1 MFIKICFAKKIPLEK
16 TAIISF
22 YKMGRSMSYMKKSV
36 IRLSFFLILVLAL
49 AVGLTYV
56 SLNDVSKIKN
66 KEVTK
71 VMDVA
76 LVNEDEGTTFN
87 EDYLNFGDRFVKSV
101 DKNEDQDWYIVSRGV
116 AENGLD
122 RGTYDMMLIIPND
135 FSDKALSMTSDS
147 PDQVVLDY
155 KINASENDKV
165 QAEAEKTASSILN
178 DFNRRIIDVY
188 FASVIGNLHDA
199 QDNISELV
207 EEEEKHTNTYNTY
220 INNPLSN
227 YTDQFERVRDSSA
240 ASKDTFQSFEDML
253 GSFGD
258 SLTDKVELT
267 EKYSSNIDE
276 TASLLDA
283 TGELRTGFMEELSN
297 YNASFSSG
305 NVDEQ
310 LKQLQAA
317 NDYINYQFKEH
328 EDEGL
333 SSIALDTR
341 LLKSRLNKALKE
353 VEIAYYALEK
363 AIENGVID
371 EKVEKELTDI
381 VHNAFDGEDDL
392 SELLLTRNE
401 KILERIN
408 KQIKQLPTMHVDKIE
423 DSALSSSTK
432 NEIKNVIK
440 VTEAYNQDEQ
450 FDTVYIDERD
460 ILTDDVNALIKH
472 LKTKGITM
480 QDTVKLPEN
489 KKASQEFHLFNVP
502 EEFAIEYVTLSLPG
516 QHDKKIQGKEATE
529 TIELPSNKKG
539 NFTVELKLRLKDD
552 FDGNLKDL
560 DIYNHNIKWAWNLK
574 QTDITNERE
583 GDLDSQVSFH
593 YPQSQLVASIN
604 TEDQN
609 TDTVSNDNEETKEKD
624 DSDEIDQDIKS
635 QDDSESE
642 ESQEDS
648 ETETEDSDDSEA
660 SDSETDQDED
670 EEHEI
675 EEVEIIHNEITHQV
689 TKPVVDESTIN
700 LINAVENTIKPYQK
714 LLSSYE
720 SYFGFDLACSE
731 EKCKK
736 FDIGDN
742 KLTDLSTDDSL
753 YHLFNKTNIKELLA
767 DYIIDKIND
776 DVTEKINEPI
786 MALTNEIDE
795 YREFIKE
802 TDANAEE
809 LVNKIDETKIE
820 SRKLNDSLEETLKHI
835 TDWREQSTNLIDS
848 QTEVQSEG
856 DSVQTAVMSLG
867 QEFEPLLSQSQ
878 LLADQASS
886 NLESADNVYS
896 TFDRVDEQ
904 AESIQQSG
912 TDLIDQAEKLSLD
925 MTNKIL
931 EDQEYAENFAGVLDN
946 SRIGGQPNEDLYDF
960 LSSPVDTENKGLMI
974 KGDTF
979 TPYFL
984 VLIGF
989 IVSLFTAYVIST
1001 MSKRNVT
1008 EGQFEAER
1016 SLMGSNALITG
1027 ITACIGVLE
1036 GLVIGLLSAH
1046 YLDISKGSLIIWTG
1060 LIILVMLSMLFVSA
1074 YLLRQLKMVGMFIL
1088 LAVMSMYLF
1097 LTKAL
1102 GSGFSEG
1109 GSLRAYSPLQYLE
1122 NMLAKAI
1129 SGQTDYQFILFSVI
1143 AIVIVGALANLL
1155 VIHKQLGNIAEDD
1168 EGAAKTES

>member
-1 MFIKICFAKKIPLEK
+1 
-16 TAIISF
+16 
-22 YKMGRSMSYMKKSV
+22 MSHMKKSV
-36 IRLSFFLILVLAL
+36 IRLSAFLILVLAL

-71 VMDVA
+71 KMDVA

-87 EDYLNFGDRFVKSV
+87 EDYLNFGDRFVKSL
-101 DKNEDQDWYIVSRGV
+101 DKNEDQAWYIVSRGV

-122 RGTYDMMLIIPND
+122 RGTYDMMLVIPND

-147 PDQVVLDY
+147 PEQVVLDY

-199 QDNISELV
+199 QDNISALV
-207 EEEEKHTNTYNTY
+207 EEEEKYTNTYNTY
-220 INNPLSN
+220 INDPLSN
-227 YTDQFERVRDSSA
+227 YTDQFESVRDSSA
-240 ASKDTFQSFEDML
+240 ASKDTFQSFEDIL
-253 GSFGD
+253 GSFGA
-258 SLTDKVELT
+258 SLTDKVELSET
-267 EKYSSNIDE
+267 YSSSIDE
-276 TASLLDA
+276 TTSLLDA
-283 TGELRTGFMEELSN
+283 TSELRIGFMEELSN

-317 NDYINYQFKEH
+317 NDYINYQFREQ

-341 LLKSRLNKALKE
+341 LLKSRLNKALNE
-353 VEIAYYALEK
+353 VEGAYKALEK
-363 AIENGVID
+363 AIEKGVID
-371 EKVEKELTDI
+371 EKVEKELADI
-381 VHNAFDGEDDL
+381 IHHAFDGGDDL
-392 SELLLTRNE
+392 SALLLTRNE
-401 KILERIN
+401 KVLERIN
-408 KQIKQLPTMHVDKIE
+408 NQIGQLPTMKIDKIE

-432 NEIKNVIK
+432 NEIKNVIR
-440 VTEAYNQDEQ
+440 VTEAYNKDKQ

-460 ILTDDVNALIKH
+460 ILTDDVDALIKH
-472 LKTKGITM
+472 LKRKGITM
-480 QDTVKLPEN
+480 HDTVKLPEN
-489 KKASQEFHLFNVP
+489 KKASQVFQLIDVP
-502 EEFAIEYVTLSLPG
+502 EEFEIEYLTLSLPG
-516 QHDKKIQGKEATE
+516 QHDKKYYGKNATE

-539 NFTVELKLRLKDD
+539 VFTVELKLKLKDD
-552 FDGNLKDL
+552 YDGNLKNL
-560 DIYNHNIKWAWNLK
+560 DIYNHYIKWAWNLK

-583 GDLDSQVSFH
+583 EDSNSQVSFH

-604 TEDQN
+604 TEEQN
-609 TDTVSNDNEETKEKD
+609 KATSSSDNEATTEND
-624 DSDEIDQDIKS
+624 DDDEIDQDITS
-635 QDDSESE
+635 NDDSEAKDI
-642 ESQEDS
+642 QDDS
-648 ETETEDSDDSEA
+648 ETETDGSEDDNESSDT
-660 SDSETDQDED
+660 ETDEDEDKDED

-675 EEVEIIHNEITHQV
+675 EEVEIINNEITHQV
-689 TKPVVDESTIN
+689 TQPVVDESTIN

-714 LLSSYE
+714 LLASYE

-742 KLTDLSTDDSL
+742 NLTDLSTDDSL

-767 DYIIDKIND
+767 DYIIDQIND
-776 DVTEKINEPI
+776 DITEKINEPI
-786 MALTNEIDE
+786 MALTKEINE
-795 YREFIKE
+795 YRGFIKE

-809 LVNKIDETKIE
+809 LVNKIDETKNE
-820 SRKLNDSLEETLKHI
+820 SRKLNESLEETLTHI
-835 TDWREQSTNLIDS
+835 TDWREQSTKLIDS
-848 QTEVQSEG
+848 QTEIQSEG
-856 DSVQTAVMSLG
+856 DGVQTAIMSLG
-867 QEFEPLLSQSQ
+867 QEFQPLLSQSQ

-886 NLESADNVYS
+886 NLDTADNVYS

-904 AESIQQSG
+904 AELIQQSG
-912 TDLIDQAEKLSLD
+912 TELINQAEKLSFD

-946 SRIGGQPNEDLYDF
+946 SRIGGKPNEDLYDF

-1001 MSKRNVT
+1001 MSKRNLT

-1027 ITACIGVLE
+1027 ITACIGIVE

-1060 LIILVMLSMLFVSA
+1060 LIILVMLAMLFVSA

-1143 AIVIVGALANLL
+1143 AIIIVGALANLL
-1155 VIHKQLGNIAEDD
+1155 VVHKQLGNIAEDD